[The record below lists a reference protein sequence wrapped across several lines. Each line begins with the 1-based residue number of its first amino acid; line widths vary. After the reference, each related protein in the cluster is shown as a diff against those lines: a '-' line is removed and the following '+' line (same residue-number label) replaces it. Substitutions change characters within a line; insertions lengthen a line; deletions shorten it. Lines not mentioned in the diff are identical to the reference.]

1 MAWKFAEASGNFR
14 NHPPTTEDFDK
25 LLAGLPWRCLIP
37 PGNHS
42 SQSDDPLAKKKDE
55 KSTRWHK
62 HCVVALK
69 KLRCCPQKAN
79 TAQEPPLGSFGLVAH
94 LGGTL
99 VRCEDWDDTP
109 RRPQNGRCSCAK
121 LRKQVDSGGP
131 TLCSNFQTDM
141 SLLPEFFRVNLAGIW
156 VLKVSP
162 HWFIDKRETG
172 RCEVARTN

>member
-1 MAWKFAEASGNFR
+1 MKICWSFRKFQE
-14 NHPPTTEDFDK
+14 PPTDHRRLWQAAGWFAMALFDSTWK
-25 LLAGLPWRCLIP
+25 SQQSERW
-37 PGNHS
+37 S
-42 SQSDDPLAKKKDE
+42 SRKEKDE

>member
-1 MAWKFAEASGNFR
+1 MILSQRKRHKMAQA
-14 NHPPTTEDFDK
+14 
-25 LLAGLPWRCLIP
+25 LRCCF
-37 PGNHS
+37 
-42 SQSDDPLAKKKDE
+42 KKM
-55 KSTRWHK
+55 
-62 HCVVALK
+62 
-69 KLRCCPQKAN
+69 RCCPQKAN
-79 TAQEPPLGSFGLVAH
+79 TAQESPLGSFGLVAH

-131 TLCSNFQTDM
+131 ILCSNFQTDM
-141 SLLPEFFRVNLAGIW
+141 SFLPECFRVDLAGIW

-172 RCEVARTN
+172 RISLFARQNSPVPVSPFLMDVAKKMHLRHA